1 MSKKKQRK
9 QKNEAKERKPK
20 GVRLLLILIFN
31 TVLSLALYELG
42 NHYEFY
48 PTFWIYF
55 ALTVIFTLAYL
66 IYNRGLARDRVTP
79 DMLPDSWSAEKKCE
93 FFSERD
99 RRKKNSKWM
108 LTIIIPL
115 FFTLAFDM
123 VNLFFID
130 SLRGLFKG

>member
-9 QKNEAKERKPK
+9 QINEANEKKPK

-31 TVLSLALYELG
+31 TVLALALYELG
-42 NHYEFY
+42 NYFEFY

-55 ALTVIFTLAYL
+55 ALTLIFSLVYL
-66 IYNRGLARDRVTP
+66 TYNRGLARDKVTP
-79 DMLPDSWSAEKKCE
+79 DMLPDDWSAEKKCA
-93 FFSERD
+93 FFAERD
-99 RRKKNSKWM
+99 RRKKSSKWM

-115 FFTLAFDM
+115 FLTLAFDM